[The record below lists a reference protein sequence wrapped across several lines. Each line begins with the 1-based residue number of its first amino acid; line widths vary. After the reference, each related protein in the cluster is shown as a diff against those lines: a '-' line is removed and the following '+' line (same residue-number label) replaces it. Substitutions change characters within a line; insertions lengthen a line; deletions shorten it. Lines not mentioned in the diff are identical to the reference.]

1 MQYKPNPLW
10 RCIKVEKKENK
21 MQEKVNEIK
30 NLVSQHREEIIQ
42 FMRDICAIPS
52 MNGQLK
58 EVGDRIIAEMNKL
71 GFDEAR
77 FDKMGNVLGRI
88 GSGPK
93 VIVFDSHI
101 DTVGVGD
108 PSEWEWDPFVGK
120 VEDGR
125 LYARG
130 ACDEKGSTPGMVY
143 GLAFA
148 RDLGLLEGYTAYYFG
163 NMEEWCDGIAPNAF
177 VEADPQVKP
186 DFVVIG
192 EPTKMQ
198 VYRGHK
204 GRIELKI
211 TAHGRSAHAASHYLG
226 DNAVYKMMAI
236 ITQIRELDRRMRF
249 GMGFHPIQG
258 TPSIAVTDVEA
269 RTASLN
275 AVPDQFTIFIDRRIT
290 SNEPREE
297 VIETIKGL
305 IPDYLQDEIHVEELF
320 YDAPSY
326 TGFVF
331 PVSKF
336 YPAWVL
342 DDKHELVQAGQ
353 RTIETLWSE
362 KRELGTWDF
371 STNGTYW
378 AGKAGIPSI
387 GFGPGDEKTAHMRD
401 ENVPLDEVVA
411 ATEFYALLPSLLR
424 TQGNK

>member
-1 MQYKPNPLW
+1 MVIQ
-10 RCIKVEKKENK
+10 
-21 MQEKVNEIK
+21 EIK
-30 NLVSQHREEIIQ
+30 QRVQENRANIIQ

-52 MNGQLK
+52 MDGQLK
-58 EVGDRIIAEMNKL
+58 DVGERIQSEMQKL

-77 FDKMGNVLGRI
+77 FDKMGNTIGRI
-88 GSGPK
+88 GNGPK

-120 VEDGR
+120 VENGL

-130 ACDEKGSTPGMVY
+130 AVDEKGSTPGMVY
-143 GLAFA
+143 GLAIA
-148 RDLGLLEGYTAYYFG
+148 RDLGLLDGYTAYYLG

-177 VEADPQVKP
+177 VEADPKVKP

-211 TAHGRSAHAASHYLG
+211 TAHGQSAHAASHYLG
-226 DNAVYKMMAI
+226 DNAVYKMMAV

-249 GMGFHPIQG
+249 GMGYHPVQG
-258 TPSIAVTDVEA
+258 YPSIAVTDVAA

-275 AVPDQFTIFIDRRIT
+275 AVPDQFTIYIDRRIT
-290 SNEPREE
+290 SNEPRDD
-297 VIETIKGL
+297 VIAQIKGL
-305 IPDYLQDEIHVEELF
+305 IPDYLQDEIHVEELY

-336 YPAWVL
+336 YPPWLL
-342 DDKHELVQAGQ
+342 DDAHPLTRAGQ
-353 RTIETLWSE
+353 RTIETLWGE
-362 KRELGTWDF
+362 KRSLGTWDF

-411 ATEFYALLPSLLR
+411 ATEFYALLPKML
-424 TQGNK
+424 GEKADN